1 MANPVRGNRD
11 PRRSL
16 LIRSLR
22 FDTPTSLVRREF
34 ERFGAIRDVY
44 LPLDYRSR
52 RPRGFGF
59 VEYVEEED
67 AKAALEKM
75 DGAILDGVPINVT
88 FAQEGRKSPESM
100 RHREYESFHGGG
112 GRRVSSHRYGS
123 HHHYKSDP
131 YRRYPSPKDYREGSR
146 SYGNR
151 HSSYFSRSRSPPPS
165 RGYERHK
172 MQHNHHRNEDRR
184 RVDDPR
190 SHNIRGR
197 SSSNGNEGNYRS
209 EVYERNHPQRD
220 SARSY
225 SRGRSR
231 SRSRSRSRNRSRSR
245 SRSMSEYGSRDASCS
260 VSRNRSTSLNQ
271 SPCGSP
277 ERGRNNNRKI
287 EFFRKESESNHKG
300 FLNEHPGKNHEW
312 YDSDQQM
319 SINKEQQKLDIQT
332 YKESPTPGK

>member
-1 MANPVRGNRD
+1 MANPARGNRD

-67 AKAALEKM
+67 ARAALEKM
-75 DGAILDGVPINVT
+75 DGAILDGVTISVT

-100 RHREYESFHGGG
+100 RHREYESFHGSG
-112 GRRVSSHRYGS
+112 GRHLSGHRYGP

-131 YRRYPSPKDYREGSR
+131 YRRYPSPRDYREGSR
-146 SYGNR
+146 LYDGNR
-151 HSSYFSRSRSPPPS
+151 HPPYRSRSRSPPPS
-165 RGYERHK
+165 REYERYK
-172 MQHNHHRNEDRR
+172 DQYNYRRDEDFRR
-184 RVDDPR
+184 EDYLR
-190 SHNIRGR
+190 SHYIRGR
-197 SSSNGNEGNYRS
+197 SCSNGNVGGNYRS
-209 EVYERNHPQRD
+209 EVYERNYPQRD

-231 SRSRSRSRNRSRSR
+231 SRSGSRGRSR
-245 SRSMSEYGSRDASCS
+245 SRSMSELGSRNVSCS
-260 VSRNRSTSLNQ
+260 MNSNRSTSLNQ
-271 SPCGSP
+271 SSCENP
-277 ERGRNNNRKI
+277 ERGRNNHRKI
-287 EFFRKESESNHKG
+287 EAPQNESKFFQKE
-300 FLNEHPGKNHEW
+300 FMNEHNKKN
-312 YDSDQQM
+312 YDRSDSDRQV
-319 SINKEQQKLDIQT
+319 STNWEQREFDKQANE
-332 YKESPTPGK
+332 ESPIPSK

>member
-1 MANPVRGNRD
+1 MANPLRGNRD

-67 AKAALEKM
+67 AKAALENM
-75 DGAILDGVPINVT
+75 DGALLDGVPINVT

-100 RHREYESFHGGG
+100 RHREYESYHGGG
-112 GRRVSSHRYGS
+112 GRRISSHRYAP
-123 HHHYKSDP
+123 HHHYKSEP
-131 YRRYPSPKDYREGSR
+131 YRRYPSPRDYREGSR

-151 HSSYFSRSRSPPPS
+151 YPSYPSRSRSPPS
-165 RGYERHK
+165 RGYERYK
-172 MQHNHHRNEDRR
+172 AQHSHRRNEDRR
-184 RVDDPR
+184 RADDPHL
-190 SHNIRGR
+190 HNIRGR
-197 SSSNGNEGNYRS
+197 SDSNGNEGGNYRS
-209 EVYERNHPQRD
+209 EVYERNYPQRD

-231 SRSRSRSRNRSRSR
+231 SRSRSRNCSR
-245 SRSMSEYGSRDASCS
+245 SRSMSGYGSRDASCS
-260 VSRNRSTSLNQ
+260 AIRNASTSLNQ
-271 SPCGSP
+271 SSCESP
-277 ERGRNNNRKI
+277 KRGRDSSRGI
-287 EFFRKESESNHKG
+287 ESPLNESESAYKG
-300 FLNEHPGKNHEW
+300 SVNEHPHKSHNRS
-312 YDSDQQM
+312 DSDHKM
-319 SINKEQQKLDIQT
+319 SINRDQRELARHT
-332 YKESPTPGK
+332 YKDSPTPSK

>member
-1 MANPVRGNRD
+1 MLLGLKNNMANPVRGNRD

-67 AKAALEKM
+67 ARAALEKM
-75 DGAILDGVPINVT
+75 DGATLDGVTINVT

-100 RHREYESFHGGG
+100 RHREYESFHGNG
-112 GRRVSSHRYGS
+112 GRHLSGHRYGP
-123 HHHYKSDP
+123 HNHYKSDP
-131 YRRYPSPKDYREGSR
+131 YRRYPSPRDYREGSR
-146 SYGNR
+146 SYGGNR
-151 HSSYFSRSRSPPPS
+151 HPPYRSRSRSPPPS
-165 RGYERHK
+165 RGYERYK
-172 MQHNHHRNEDRR
+172 EQYNYRRDEDFRR
-184 RVDDPR
+184 EDYPR

-197 SSSNGNEGNYRS
+197 SYSNGNEGGNYRS
-209 EVYERNHPQRD
+209 EIYERNYPQRD

-231 SRSRSRSRNRSRSR
+231 SRSGSIGRSRSRSRSRDRIRSR
-245 SRSMSEYGSRDASCS
+245 SRSMSEFGSRNVSCS

-271 SPCGSP
+271 SSCENP
-277 ERGRNNNRKI
+277 ERGRNNHRKI
-287 EFFRKESESNHKG
+287 ETPQNESNFFQKE
-300 FLNEHPGKNHEW
+300 FMNEHNEKN
-312 YDSDQQM
+312 YDRSDSDRQM
-319 SINKEQQKLDIQT
+319 SN
-332 YKESPTPGK
+332 